1 MNAFESNVSD
11 AEIVEAFK
19 NTDFGTKAHRKLLEQ
34 AVLKK
39 AVGYH
44 CGQTITCIM
53 TRLCLIG
60 DGGRITKKGQR
71 FLQHA
76 YNHLMMEG
84 P

>member
-1 MNAFESNVSD
+1 MSGFESNVSD
-11 AEIVEAFK
+11 ADIAEAFK
-19 NTDFGTKAHRKLLEQ
+19 NTDFGTKAHRKLLEK

-44 CGQTITCIM
+44 CGHTITCIM
-53 TRLCLIG
+53 VRLGLIG
-60 DGGRITKKGQR
+60 KVGRITTKGQR